1 MIAEAGALHD
11 GRHSNPPKAGD
22 DRRRTLPAKGSTP
35 KARPTKPPAA
45 FAAAVRV
52 ATSATASNDIEHEA
66 NVLSDG
72 VEPHPTDHPDILAEI
87 VACVGDDTS
96 TLAAMS
102 RSSKAMHAA
111 AEATLKARKEKRLE
125 EKRLE
130 ELRKGADSVNHVCEY
145 WASQQGTGH
154 RRTSAQCPSCG
165 GRNCGEYDGTRTSYD
180 YCNDCGHKWNFW
192 YD

>member
-1 MIAEAGALHD
+1 MIAEAGAVHG
-11 GRHSNPPKAGD
+11 GRHSKPPNAGD

-72 VEPHPTDHPDILAEI
+72 VEPHPTDHPEIL
-87 VACVGDDTS
+87 ACVGDDTS

-102 RSSKAMHAA
+102 RSSEAMHAA
-111 AEATLKARKEKRLE
+111 AGATLKARK

-154 RRTSAQCPSCG
+154 HRTSAQCPSCG

-180 YCNDCGHKWNFW
+180 YCNDCGHEWNRW